1 VLAAREA
8 FVKKQPTLD
17 ASRLVFLDECAI
29 STALNHRYGRSKRG
43 KRVVLHAPTY
53 GTRRTLVGAIA
64 LDGRRTMTTLKKGLR
79 TDTYLD
85 FVRDHLVP
93 MLRAGDTVIMDNLR
107 IHHNA
112 DAIALIEE
120 AGATV
125 VFQPPYSPE
134 FNAIE
139 FCWSWLK
146 HDLRRAAHRRIEPL
160 LASVKERWSQ
170 VTPTLCRSWARGCG
184 YAV

>member
-1 VLAAREA
+1 MKNQRSL
-8 FVKKQPTLD
+8 P

-29 STALNHRYGRSKRG
+29 STALNHRYGRAKRG

-64 LDGRRTMTTLKKGLR
+64 LDGRRAMTTLERGLR
-79 TDTYLD
+79 TETYLD
-85 FVRDHLVP
+85 FVRTCLVP
-93 MLRAGDTVIMDNLR
+93 MLREGDIVIMDNLR

-112 DAIALIEE
+112 DAIALIEQ

-125 VFQPPYSPE
+125 LFQPPYSPE

-146 HDLRRAAHRRIEPL
+146 HDLRRAAHRRIDAL
-160 LASVKERWSQ
+160 LASAERRWNQ
-170 VTPTLCRSWARGCG
+170 LTADLCVSWARGCG

>member
-1 VLAAREA
+1 M
-8 FVKKQPTLD
+8 KKQPSLPT
-17 ASRLVFLDECAI
+17 SRLVFLDECAI

-53 GTRRTLVGAIA
+53 GTRRTLIGAIA
-64 LDGRRTMTTLKKGLR
+64 MDGRRAMTTLEKGLR
-79 TDTYLD
+79 TVTFLH

-93 MLRAGDTVIMDNLR
+93 MLRVDDIVVMDNLR

-112 DAIALIEE
+112 DAIALIEGT
-120 AGATV
+120 GATIL
-125 VFQPPYSPE
+125 FQPPYSPE

-146 HDLRRAAHRRIEPL
+146 HDLRRAAHRRIDAL
-160 LASVKERWSQ
+160 LTKVEERWGEL
-170 VTPTLCRSWARGCG
+170 TATLCRSWARGCG